1 MSDRVDDRLSG
12 PVSGVPVRVV
22 LADDQE
28 LVRAGLDMLLA
39 GEPDVVVVG
48 QAADGLEVVR
58 VTEELRP
65 DVVLMDIRMPGVD
78 GIEATHRI
86 REAAA
91 ADEGPRVVILTTFD
105 LDEYVF
111 GAFRAGASGFLLK
124 DAPRHTILEA
134 VRAAAAGDAL
144 VAPGVTRRL
153 IEHFAAPGPTRP
165 ARGRRPPELDEL
177 TAREQE
183 VLELMARG
191 LSNGELAARLVV
203 AEKTVKTHVGRIL
216 AKLALRDRVQ
226 AVIWAYE
233 KGLVTPGE
241 GAGADRRTE
250 G

>member
-1 MSDRVDDRLSG
+1 MNG
-12 PVSGVPVRVV
+12 PVNDAPVRVV

-39 GEPDVVVVG
+39 GESDVTVVG
-48 QAADGLEVVR
+48 QAADGLEAVR
-58 VTEELRP
+58 VTQELRP

-78 GIEATHRI
+78 GIEATRRI

-91 ADEGPRVVILTTFD
+91 VDEGPRVVILTTFD

-124 DAPRHTILEA
+124 DAARHTILEA

-153 IEHFAAPGPTRP
+153 IEHFAAPGPSRVK
-165 ARGRRPPELDEL
+165 AGRPPELDEL

-191 LSNGELAARLVV
+191 LSNGELAERLVV

-233 KGLVTPGE
+233 NGLVSPGDRGGPE
-241 GAGADRRTE
+241 GPTE

>member
-1 MSDRVDDRLSG
+1 MTASSG
-12 PVSGVPVRVV
+12 TVRVL

-48 QAADGLEVVR
+48 QAGDGLEAVEAAR
-58 VTEELRP
+58 ALDP
-65 DVVLMDIRMPGVD
+65 DVVLMDVRMPGVD
-78 GIEATHRI
+78 GIEATRRI
-86 REAAA
+86 RSAAEP
-91 ADEGPRVVILTTFD
+91 DEGPRVVILTTFD

-124 DAPRHTILEA
+124 DAPRQTILDA

-144 VAPGVTRRL
+144 VAPAVTRRL
-153 IEHFAAPGPTRP
+153 IEHFAAPVP
-165 ARGRRPPELDEL
+165 ARQPPPELDAL
-177 TAREQE
+177 TARERE
-183 VLELMARG
+183 VLELIAHG
-191 LSNGELAARLVV
+191 LSNGELAERLVV

-216 AKLALRDRVQ
+216 AKLGLRDRVQ

-233 KGLVTPGE
+233 QGLVVPGARRD
-241 GAGADRRTE
+241 GAGATE